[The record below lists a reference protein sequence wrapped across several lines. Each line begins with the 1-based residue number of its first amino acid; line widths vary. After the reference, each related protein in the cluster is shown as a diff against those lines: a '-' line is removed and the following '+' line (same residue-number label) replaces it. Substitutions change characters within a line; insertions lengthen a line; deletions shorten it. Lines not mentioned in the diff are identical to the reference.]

1 MLNFLLMTTTNC
13 HFAQNTKDLTVNDRR
28 HFVPAL
34 LSALALLTVGLLPT
48 AGWALNAPKGKVVLT
63 VSGKLGAANRG
74 DKAVFDVAMLEALPQ
89 KTFTTMT
96 PWEKAPVK
104 FTGPLLR
111 DVLAAVKAQ
120 GQTLRAVALNDYKI
134 TIPLEDTTKF
144 DMVLAH
150 RMNDQPIPVRT
161 KGPLFVVY
169 PFDSNPAL
177 QNTVYYERSI
187 WQLGGL
193 EID

>member
-1 MLNFLLMTTTNC
+1 MLNFLLVTTTNC
-13 HFAQNTKDLTVNDRR
+13 HFAQNAKDLTVNDRR

-34 LSALALLTVGLLPT
+34 LSMLALLTAGLLPT

-74 DKAVFDVAMLEALPQ
+74 DKAVFDLAMLEALPQ

-96 PWEKAPVK
+96 PWEKTPVK

-111 DVLAAVKAQ
+111 DVLAAVKTQ
-120 GQTLRAVALNDYKI
+120 GQTLKAVALNDYKI
-134 TIPLEDTTKF
+134 TIPLDDAIKF

-150 RMNDQPIPVRT
+150 RMNGQPMPPRT
-161 KGPLFVVY
+161 KGPLFIVY
-169 PFDSNPAL
+169 PYDSRPEL
-177 QNTVYYERSI
+177 QDPVYRDRSA
-187 WQLGGL
+187 WQLK
-193 EID
+193 EIVVE

>member
-1 MLNFLLMTTTNC
+1 MPIRRSLL
-13 HFAQNTKDLTVNDRR
+13 Q
-28 HFVPAL
+28 AL
-34 LSALALLTVGLLPT
+34 LST
-48 AGWALNAPKGKVVLT
+48 AASASVWWPAAAWALDAPKGRVVLT
-63 VSGKLGAANRG
+63 VSGKVGAPNRG
-74 DKAVFDVAMLEALPQ
+74 AKAVFDLAMLEALPQ

-96 PWEKAPVK
+96 PWDKTPVK
-104 FTGPLLR
+104 FSGPLLR

-120 GQTLRAVALNDYKI
+120 GTTLKALALNDYKI
-134 TIPLEDTTKF
+134 TIPLEDAAQF

-150 RMNDQPIPVRT
+150 RMNDRPIPVRT

-169 PFDSNPAL
+169 PFDSDPSL
-177 QNTVYYERSI
+177 QNPVYYERSI

>member
-1 MLNFLLMTTTNC
+1 MQT
-13 HFAQNTKDLTVNDRR
+13 HRR
-28 HFVPAL
+28 PF
-34 LSALALLTVGLLPT
+34 LSALLAAFTMLAAIGLPF
-48 AGWALNAPKGKVVLT
+48 ASWALDAPKGKVVLT
-63 VSGKLGAANRG
+63 VSGKVGAPNRG
-74 DKAVFDVAMLEALPQ
+74 DKAVFDMAMLEALPQ

-104 FTGPLLR
+104 FSGPLLR
-111 DVLAAVKAQ
+111 DVLAAVKAR
-120 GQTLRAVALNDYKI
+120 GNTLKAVALNDYRI
-134 TIPLEDTTKF
+134 TIPLEDAAKF
-144 DMVLAH
+144 DVVVAH

-169 PFDSNPAL
+169 PFDNNPAL

>member
-1 MLNFLLMTTTNC
+1 MT
-13 HFAQNTKDLTVNDRR
+13 QRR
-28 HFVPAL
+28 RVIPFL
-34 LSALALLTVGLLPT
+34 LSALTLLTAGLLPT
-48 AGWALNAPKGKVVLT
+48 AGWALDAPKGKVVLT

-74 DKAVFDVAMLEALPQ
+74 DKAVFDLAMLEALPQ

-111 DVLAAVKAQ
+111 DVLAAVKAR
-120 GQTLRAVALNDYKI
+120 GSTLKAVALNDYKI

-161 KGPLFVVY
+161 KGPLFVIY

>member
-1 MLNFLLMTTTNC
+1 MSARRTFLHALVGAC
-13 HFAQNTKDLTVNDRR
+13 AFA
-28 HFVPAL
+28 
-34 LSALALLTVGLLPT
+34 SAGLLPT
-48 AGWALNAPKGKVVLT
+48 TAWALDAPKGKVVLT
-63 VSGKLGAANRG
+63 VSGKLGAPNRG
-74 DKAVFDVAMLEALPQ
+74 DKAVFDLAMIEALPQ

-104 FTGPLLR
+104 FSGPLLR
-111 DVLAAVKAQ
+111 DVLAAVKAR
-120 GQTLRAVALNDYKI
+120 GNTLKAVALNDYKI
-134 TIPLEDTTKF
+134 TIPLDDAAKF
-144 DMVLAH
+144 DIVVAH

>member
-1 MLNFLLMTTTNC
+1 MSIF
-13 HFAQNTKDLTVNDRR
+13 FAIIDHKLSFCAEPKDLTMTERR
-28 HFVPAL
+28 HFVPML
-34 LSALALLTVGLLPT
+34 LSALALLSAGLLPT
-48 AGWALNAPKGKVVLT
+48 AAWALNAPKGKVVLT
-63 VSGKLGAANRG
+63 VSGKLGAPNRG
-74 DKAVFDVAMLEALPQ
+74 DKAVFDLAMLEALPQ

-120 GQTLRAVALNDYKI
+120 GHTLKAVALNDYKI
-134 TIPLEDTTKF
+134 TIPLDDTTKF

-169 PFDSNPAL
+169 PFDSNPVL

>member
-1 MLNFLLMTTTNC
+1 MN
-13 HFAQNTKDLTVNDRR
+13 QRR
-28 HFVPAL
+28 RVIPLL
-34 LSALALLTVGLLPT
+34 LSTFTLLAAGLLPT
-48 AGWALNAPKGKVVLT
+48 ASWALDAPKGKVVLT

-74 DKAVFDVAMLEALPQ
+74 GKAVFDLAMLEALPQ

-120 GQTLRAVALNDYKI
+120 GTTLKAVALNDYKI
-134 TIPLEDTTKF
+134 TIPLDDTTKF

>member
-1 MLNFLLMTTTNC
+1 MLIRRCLLQ
-13 HFAQNTKDLTVNDRR
+13 ALPVALVLT
-28 HFVPAL
+28 
-34 LSALALLTVGLLPT
+34 SVGWPSVS
-48 AGWALNAPKGKVVLT
+48 WALEAPRGKVVLT
-63 VSGKLGAANRG
+63 VSGKLAATNRG
-74 DKAVFDVAMLEALPQ
+74 NKAVFDLAMLEALPQ

-96 PWEKAPVK
+96 PWDKAPVK
-104 FTGPLLR
+104 FSGPLLR

-120 GQTLRAVALNDYKI
+120 GTTLKAVALNDYKI
-134 TIPLEDTTKF
+134 TIPLEDTTRF

-169 PFDSNPAL
+169 PFDNHPAL
-177 QNTVYYERSI
+177 QNSVYYERSI

-193 EID
+193 EVD

>member
-1 MLNFLLMTTTNC
+1 MTE
-13 HFAQNTKDLTVNDRR
+13 RR
-28 HFVPAL
+28 HFVPML
-34 LSALALLTVGLLPT
+34 LSALALLSAGLLPT
-48 AGWALNAPKGKVVLT
+48 AAWALNAPKGKVVLT
-63 VSGKLGAANRG
+63 VSGKLGAPNRG
-74 DKAVFDVAMLEALPQ
+74 DKAVFDLAMLEALPQ

-120 GQTLRAVALNDYKI
+120 GHTLKAVALNDYKI
-134 TIPLEDTTKF
+134 TIPLDDTTKF

-169 PFDSNPAL
+169 PFDSNPVL

>member
-1 MLNFLLMTTTNC
+1 MLTRRR
-13 HFAQNTKDLTVNDRR
+13 VNQT
-28 HFVPAL
+28 L
-34 LSALALLTVGLLPT
+34 LSAWTLASACLLPNT
-48 AGWALNAPKGKVVLT
+48 GWALDAPKGKVVLT
-63 VSGKLGAANRG
+63 VSGKLGATNRG
-74 DKAVFDVAMLEALPQ
+74 DKALFDMAMLEALPQ
-89 KTFTTMT
+89 KTFSTMT

-120 GQTLRAVALNDYKI
+120 GSTLKAVALNDYRVA
-134 TIPLEDTTKF
+134 IPLDDTTKF

-177 QNTVYYERSI
+177 QSPVYYSRSI

>member
-1 MLNFLLMTTTNC
+1 MPARRPLL
-13 HFAQNTKDLTVNDRR
+13 R
-28 HFVPAL
+28 AL
-34 LSALALLTVGLLPT
+34 AGAAALALTGLLP
-48 AGWALNAPKGKVVLT
+48 AAAWALDAPKGKVVLT
-63 VSGKLGAANRG
+63 VSGKLGATNRG
-74 DKAVFDVAMLEALPQ
+74 DKAVFDMAMLEALPQ

-96 PWEKAPVK
+96 PWEKTPVK
-104 FTGPLLR
+104 FSGPLLR
-111 DVLAAVKAQ
+111 DVLAAVKAR
-120 GQTLRAVALNDYKI
+120 GNTLKAVALNDYKI
-134 TIPLEDTTKF
+134 TIPLEDANKF
-144 DMVLAH
+144 DMVVAH
-150 RMNDQPIPVRT
+150 RMNDQSIPVRT